1 MNAARNMIGIVVST
15 DAPPA
20 PYPADTRAKGWR
32 FEIDYERIEQ
42 SDTWV
47 LATPDMRP
55 WLLMLWMTAWRQT
68 PCGSMPAQDELIA
81 ARIGMDLRQFRG
93 HRDILMR
100 GWWLAADGRMY
111 HHTITEQVL
120 GLLEMRDREAARK
133 QAYRD
138 KKNQR
143 FTGKCPAGQA
153 RDSHGIPASATP
165 PEPEP
170 VPEPIPVKEAV
181 ESNSTAAGAH
191 SDDAPRKRSAEAKK
205 PRAARLPQDWTL
217 PKSWG
222 DWAVSELGM
231 QPAAVRT
238 EAAKFADHWHA
249 KAGRDAA
256 KLDWLATWR
265 NWCRTALERSPRPLP
280 GRQQPAPAQTDAQRT
295 AEVRRLLGFDA
306 IDGDVIEGGGHAR

>member
-1 MNAARNMIGIVVST
+1 MPNRMIRDGILESEAVLSLSAEARWLYVSILLSADDIGLFEATPFRLARRADVRREMADRLVQMLADVDLIRLYEVGGKRFGFIPRFGQRLQIKRIKHA
-15 DAPPA
+15 APPDA
-20 PYPADTRAKGWR
+20 
-32 FEIDYERIEQ
+32 
-42 SDTWV
+42 
-47 LATPDMRP
+47 
-55 WLLMLWMTAWRQT
+55 LL
-68 PCGSMPAQDELIA
+68 QDEPDTLKKIK
-81 ARIGMDLRQFRG
+81 DLASKTTVSHG
-93 HRDILMR
+93 C
-100 GWWLAADGRMY
+100 AADAQRK
-111 HHTITEQVL
+111 TT
-120 GLLEMRDREAARK
+120 AA
-133 QAYRD
+133 Q
-138 KKNQR
+138 
-143 FTGKCPAGQA
+143 P
-153 RDSHGIPASATP
+153 SE

-170 VPEPIPVKEAV
+170 EEEERV

-191 SDDAPRKRSAEAKK
+191 SDEAPRKRSAEAKK